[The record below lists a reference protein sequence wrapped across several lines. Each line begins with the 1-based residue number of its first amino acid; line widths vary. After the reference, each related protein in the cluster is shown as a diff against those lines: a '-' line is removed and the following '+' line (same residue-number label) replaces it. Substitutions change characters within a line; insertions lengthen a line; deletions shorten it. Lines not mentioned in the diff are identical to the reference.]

1 MKHLCTAVAPVMM
14 ALILSASGR
23 PFNDPRSEKSD
34 AIDQAAANEPR
45 DQACYVRLCRWRR
58 GASAVSVGRN
68 RPVSRKMPP
77 RSLSSPNFFPREFP
91 LANRDRFECRQRPVR
106 VPMPGACTLARCFL
120 GRAKRKKQQHTI

>member
-1 MKHLCTAVAPVMM
+1 MKHRCTAVAPVMM

-58 GASAVSVGRN
+58 GDLRAIC
-68 RPVSRKMPP
+68 PRKEKP
-77 RSLSSPNFFPREFP
+77 RTR
-91 LANRDRFECRQRPVR
+91 RGQ
-106 VPMPGACTLARCFL
+106 
-120 GRAKRKKQQHTI
+120 

>member
-1 MKHLCTAVAPVMM
+1 MKHRCTAVAPVMM

-45 DQACYVRLCRWRR
+45 DQACYV
-58 GASAVSVGRN
+58 GDAGPA
-68 RPVSRKMPP
+68 
-77 RSLSSPNFFPREFP
+77 RSLSAGIGQCREKCRPGLCPRQTFSRGNSRSRTETGS
-91 LANRDRFECRQRPVR
+91 NIGRDQFESQCL
-106 VPMPGACTLARCFL
+106 GAGTLARCFL